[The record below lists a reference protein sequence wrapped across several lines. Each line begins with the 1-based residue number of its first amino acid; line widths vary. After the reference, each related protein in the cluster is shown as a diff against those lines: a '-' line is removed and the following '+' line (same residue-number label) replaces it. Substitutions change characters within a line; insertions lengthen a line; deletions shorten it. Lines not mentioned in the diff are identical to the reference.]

1 MNQWF
6 DKSIFYENSVKKL
19 FYPSVNLRN
28 FNKFKNQYKKNYK
41 SEPDEIA
48 ILAYDAVGLIYYI
61 WRKNKG
67 IKSINDFFI
76 KEKIKGK
83 IGNFKFE
90 NGKVTQDLKIYKL
103 QNNKFIK
110 N

>member
-1 MNQWF
+1 MRDRDVN
-6 DKSIFYENSVKKL
+6 IALTEVTNLLGKKKRHT
-19 FYPSVNLRN
+19 LRSQITL
-28 FNKFKNQYKKNYK
+28 NKGNKDIICTSFTNRKMHDFHLYKKSNVGFH
-41 SEPDEIA
+41 PD
-48 ILAYDAVGLIYYI
+48 
-61 WRKNKG
+61 